1 MGQEWLISTPR
12 HVQLYDAFGWKAPL
26 FAHVGL
32 LVDKNRQKLS
42 KRHGDIDIASYR
54 NNDFLPAALL
64 NYCALLGW
72 SPEKSTQG
80 PSEVMHLDEMIKK
93 VRIRP
98 PSTVSLWDGALSVH
112 RADLVRSSTSG
123 SPRGTSA
130 SPTSCPIST
139 RNTSPCR

>member
-1 MGQEWLISTPR
+1 MLIGAPGQEWLISTPR

-93 VRIRP
+93 VRLPFALHTRRP
-98 PSTVSLWDGALSVH
+98 LSS
-112 RADLVRSSTSG
+112 RLRSCG
-123 SPRGTSA
+123 RHVD
-130 SPTSCPIST
+130 C
-139 RNTSPCR
+139 SPC